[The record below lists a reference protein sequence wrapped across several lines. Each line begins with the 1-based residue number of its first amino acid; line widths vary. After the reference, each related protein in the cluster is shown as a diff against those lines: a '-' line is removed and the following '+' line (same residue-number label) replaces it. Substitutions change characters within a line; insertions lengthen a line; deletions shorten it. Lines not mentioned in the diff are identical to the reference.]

1 MISEIIEME
10 KMTQA
15 DEEVGSQEVAD
26 EPYISFAKKDIDY
39 YVDLHVRKPETL
51 YCSMYNCKERTHP
64 APAVS
69 Q

>member
-1 MISEIIEME
+1 MIEME

-15 DEEVGSQEVAD
+15 DEEVGSQEVV
-26 EPYISFAKKDIDY
+26 EEHYISFAKNDIHVY
-39 YVDLHVRKPETL
+39 QDLHIRKPETL